1 MKKKAFTLIE
11 LIVMIVVMGVAF
23 MTLPIILT
31 VTTTAIESTVDS
43 RGFYHGVAK
52 TKAILSKPWDEN
64 NVDDFATS
72 AIYYVENTLE
82 DSGGLI
88 CENNKSRNGHYA
100 GQNRRMCE
108 ASYASAIQLDGE
120 AVGFYDD
127 IDDFDQTSDTVS
139 EFVINSKVEYIAY
152 QSGSVVANLALS
164 ATTSN
169 IKLVTVTVLKDGNT
183 ITEYKYYATNIGL
196 PKPYIKPN

>member
-11 LIVMIVVMGVAF
+11 LIVMIVVIGIAF
-23 MTLPIILT
+23 MTLPIILMI
-31 VTTTAIESTVDS
+31 TTAAIENTVES

-72 AIYYVENTLE
+72 GIYYVLNTDE
-82 DSGGLI
+82 DSGGLV
-88 CENNKSRNGHYA
+88 CENNKNRSGHYA

-108 ASYASAIQLDGE
+108 ASYASSIQLDGE

-127 IDDFDQTSDTVS
+127 IDDFHQTSGTVS
-139 EFVINSKVEYIAY
+139 DFVINSNIEYIAY
-152 QSGSVVANLALS
+152 QSGSVVANLAPS

-169 IKLVTVTVLKDGNT
+169 IKLVTVTVLKDGKT
-183 ITEYKYYATNIGL
+183 VTEYKYYATNIGL
-196 PKPYIKPN
+196 PRPYIKPN